1 MGIKVTGQDK
11 LSREL
16 NARLGK
22 KAMRPIV
29 DEALVAGAKAFEKY
43 LRPAIKS
50 YSDGKGESTGATY
63 DEITFSEPYDLK
75 GVRTITLH
83 WRGPKDRYR
92 IIHLNE
98 FGTINNPNPRGKGA
112 IARAMKESKKA
123 YRDAI
128 KKAMRKL

>member
-22 KAMRPIV
+22 EAMRPIV
-29 DEALVAGAKAFEKY
+29 DEALIAGAKAFEKE
-43 LRPAIKS
+43 LRPQIKS
-50 YSDGKGESTGATY
+50 FSDGRGESTGATY

-98 FGTINNPNPRGKGA
+98 FGTVKNPNPRGKGA
-112 IARAMKESKKA
+112 IARAMKNSQRA

-128 KKAMRKL
+128 KKAMKKL